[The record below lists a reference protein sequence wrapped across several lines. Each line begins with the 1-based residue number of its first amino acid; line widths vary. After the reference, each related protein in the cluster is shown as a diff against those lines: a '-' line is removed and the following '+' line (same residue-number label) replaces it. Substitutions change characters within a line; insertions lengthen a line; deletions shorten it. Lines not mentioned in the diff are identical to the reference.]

1 MKSRFTEK
9 SENVLKR
16 AVALAEDFGHTYVG
30 TEHLLLSIA
39 GEEGTYSGVILA
51 KHKITS
57 DILKKS
63 IIEYSGLGT
72 KSALSS
78 RDMTPRCKK
87 VIEEAGAVAEKH
99 GSLKI
104 GTEHLLY
111 ALLDERD
118 SVAGRLSVKCGANIA
133 SIKED
138 VIGYIRLTQRELL
151 RGEATRELNIPQ
163 LTKYGRNMTKLAKE
177 GAFDPL
183 IGRNR
188 EIDRIIRILC
198 RKKKNN
204 PCLIGAAGVGK
215 TAIVE
220 GLAARISE
228 GTVPSSIKDRVIVS
242 VDLSAM
248 VAGAKYRGDFEER
261 IKNIMD
267 EAAKNRSVI
276 LFIDEIHTIVGAGS
290 AEGAIDASNIMKPE
304 LARGDIQLI
313 GATTLAEY
321 RKYIEKDAALE
332 RRFQP
337 IIVEEPTKEDALS
350 ILRGSRSRYEEH
362 HGIIIDDSALT
373 ASLELSC
380 KYFPDRNL
388 PDKAID
394 LLDEACAM
402 ASIGNIYLPS
412 DTSLPIPL
420 GSSDTGVVTK
430 DTVISVT
437 EEILGYKIGYAARSL
452 HDIEQNLKSRI
463 IGQENAIEALV
474 RAVKR
479 SGTGLNGNDRPL
491 GIFMFIGS
499 SGVGKTELA
508 RALAEE
514 MYGKEDSLVRYDMS
528 EYSEPHSTSKL
539 IGSAP
544 GYVGYDDGTPAFEQ
558 IRRRSNSVILF
569 DEIEKA
575 HPDVHS
581 LLLQI
586 FDNGIITDS
595 TGKKISFKNSYIIMT
610 SNAMS
615 TSGYESRAIGFA
627 NDKARTRSH
636 ASLKGHFKDE
646 LINRIDDVIFFD
658 ELGIDELEAIA
669 KNKLCALTKKLSRLG
684 VSLNVEDEV
693 AKYLASEAYLPRL
706 GARPLNRLIS
716 SEIESKIADLII
728 NENISDG
735 DALHIRMSDGKPA
748 AERRTQALLH

>member
-118 SVAGRLSVKCGANIA
+118 SVAGRLSVKCGANLA

-267 EAAKNRSVI
+267 EAAKNR
-276 LFIDEIHTIVGAGS
+276 
-290 AEGAIDASNIMKPE
+290 
-304 LARGDIQLI
+304 
-313 GATTLAEY
+313 
-321 RKYIEKDAALE
+321 
-332 RRFQP
+332 
-337 IIVEEPTKEDALS
+337 
-350 ILRGSRSRYEEH
+350 
-362 HGIIIDDSALT
+362 
-373 ASLELSC
+373 
-380 KYFPDRNL
+380 
-388 PDKAID
+388 
-394 LLDEACAM
+394 
-402 ASIGNIYLPS
+402 
-412 DTSLPIPL
+412 
-420 GSSDTGVVTK
+420 
-430 DTVISVT
+430 
-437 EEILGYKIGYAARSL
+437 
-452 HDIEQNLKSRI
+452 
-463 IGQENAIEALV
+463 
-474 RAVKR
+474 
-479 SGTGLNGNDRPL
+479 
-491 GIFMFIGS
+491 
-499 SGVGKTELA
+499 
-508 RALAEE
+508 
-514 MYGKEDSLVRYDMS
+514 
-528 EYSEPHSTSKL
+528 
-539 IGSAP
+539 
-544 GYVGYDDGTPAFEQ
+544 
-558 IRRRSNSVILF
+558 
-569 DEIEKA
+569 
-575 HPDVHS
+575 
-581 LLLQI
+581 
-586 FDNGIITDS
+586 
-595 TGKKISFKNSYIIMT
+595 
-610 SNAMS
+610 
-615 TSGYESRAIGFA
+615 
-627 NDKARTRSH
+627 
-636 ASLKGHFKDE
+636 
-646 LINRIDDVIFFD
+646 
-658 ELGIDELEAIA
+658 
-669 KNKLCALTKKLSRLG
+669 
-684 VSLNVEDEV
+684 
-693 AKYLASEAYLPRL
+693 
-706 GARPLNRLIS
+706 
-716 SEIESKIADLII
+716 
-728 NENISDG
+728 
-735 DALHIRMSDGKPA
+735 
-748 AERRTQALLH
+748 